1 MVQIKRGDTF
11 TATGVRTGDG
21 KNGQWW
27 MCKINAEKGSDSITL
42 WCPGCTANEGDTVT
56 VANILSVKKSARKY
70 QEKWYDTYEA
80 EVEFAAADFAEL
92 EDEDGDTLPF

>member
-42 WCPGCTANEGDTVT
+42 WCPGCTANEGDAVTVT
-56 VANILSVKKSARKY
+56 DILQVKKSARQFK
-70 QEKWYDTYEA
+70 EKWYDTFDVTVALEA
-80 EVEFAAADFAEL
+80 TAQFAEL
-92 EDEDGDTLPF
+92 PDDDSDLPY

>member
-21 KNGQWW
+21 QDGAWW
-27 MCKINAEKGSDSITL
+27 FCNIKADKGYDTITL
-42 WCPGCTANEGDTVT
+42 RCNSCTAKDGDTLT
-56 VANILSVKKSARKY
+56 IANILSVKKSARKY